1 MGGANVLIAA
11 IYELAARDVIRDLL
25 RLPQLPG
32 QWPLPCRDH
41 RKGERI
47 NILPLGRV
55 VNCQVLS
62 HRVSLVIGPDL
73 LLVRVYPCMGRETR
87 FPPVPPGADGA
98 DPGIICPGSE
108 MTRARVLHAAVRVE
122 APGEVR
128 PGQEGAQGGATLL
141 HDLDPEPDPFTLL
154 P

>member
-1 MGGANVLIAA
+1 MCSALLLSSCESVLISDENVSWCHLLEGGGNVLIAA
-11 IYELAARDVIRDLL
+11 IDELAARDVIRDLL

-41 RKGERI
+41 HKGERI

-73 LLVRVYPCMGRETR
+73 LLVRVYPCMGRETS

-108 MTRARVLHAAVRVE
+108 NNC
-122 APGEVR
+122 
-128 PGQEGAQGGATLL
+128 LL
-141 HDLDPEPDPFTLL
+141 LL
-154 P
+154 K